1 MAQGF
6 QDLFEQAMK
15 LKFNLEELKKELAGK
30 TVEVITGNEE
40 VRLIM
45 NGLQEVLS
53 IHLKAEDL
61 PTLQQ
66 QRLEMLLKRAIN
78 QAVARSREMAGQE
91 VANQTGFD
99 PAFFNG
105 MF

>member
-1 MAQGF
+1 MSQGF

-15 LKFNLEELKKELAGK
+15 FKFNLEGLKKELAGK
-30 TVEVITGNEE
+30 TVEIITGNEE
-40 VRLIM
+40 IRLIM
-45 NGLQEVLS
+45 NGLQEVIG
-53 IHLKAEDL
+53 IHLKMEDL

-78 QAVARSREMAGQE
+78 QGIARSRELAGQE
-91 VANQTGFD
+91 VANQTGFN
-99 PAFFNG
+99 PAFFDG